1 MSKDQVLLA
10 IDTSTATMAGA
21 ITKGNHVLAEVQ
33 TEAERNHSIHIMT
46 NIEKM
51 MDHSKV
57 ALQEVSAFVTGIGPG
72 SYTGVRIAVTAVK
85 TLAWT
90 TKKPVIGISSLEA
103 LAYGAILTEEQEEAH
118 PTSVLVVPIMDARR
132 GQVYTSSF
140 EVKEDGEWN
149 RKAVDQIVMMNDWC
163 QHIAKEYLQKS
174 QDETV
179 SQDES
184 ITQDD
189 TVSQQY
195 PGQVWIVGDVHLH
208 EGSIEELRTQLGAK
222 DIVVRALQNS
232 MYGLAIAK
240 LGEKK
245 LASMN
250 EEQLL
255 AAHDLVPN
263 YAQLTEA
270 EVKQNAKEKK
280 EG

>member
-21 ITKGNHVLAEVQ
+21 ITKGTDVLAEVQ

-51 MDHSKV
+51 LDESRL
-57 ALQEVSAFVTGIGPG
+57 ALQDISAFVTGIGPG
-72 SYTGVRIAVTAVK
+72 SYTGVRIAVTAAK
-85 TLAWT
+85 TLAWSSN
-90 TKKPVIGISSLEA
+90 KPVIGISSLEA
-103 LAYGAILTEEQEEAH
+103 LGYGAILTEGQEETL
-118 PTSVLVVPIMDARR
+118 PTTLVVPIMDARR
-132 GQVYTSSF
+132 GQVYTAAF
-140 EVKEDGEWN
+140 EVKLDQEWN
-149 RKAVDQIVMMNDWC
+149 RKAADQIVMMNDWC
-163 QHIAKEYLQKS
+163 QRIANEYLQVT

-179 SQDES
+179 SQDELL
-184 ITQDD
+184 TQGDSG
-189 TVSQQY
+189 SQQY
-195 PGQVWIVGDVHLH
+195 PAQIWIVGDVHLH
-208 EGSIEELRTQLGAK
+208 EDSIEELRKQLGAK
-222 DIVVRALQNS
+222 GVMVRSLPNR
-232 MYGLAIAK
+232 MLGVAIAK
-240 LGEKK
+240 LGEKQ

-250 EEQLL
+250 AEQLL